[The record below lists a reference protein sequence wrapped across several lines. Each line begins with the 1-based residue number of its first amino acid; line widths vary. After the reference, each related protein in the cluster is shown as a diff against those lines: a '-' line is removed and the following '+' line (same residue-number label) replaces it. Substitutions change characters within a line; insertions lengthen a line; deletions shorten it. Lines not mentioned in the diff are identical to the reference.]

1 MSHTL
6 ADRNPGSH
14 QKQAGHRTCAALCSH
29 GGRSR
34 ASCRSLCS
42 ELQFLG
48 MPRETL
54 QSRKVS
60 RSGVLTNEVCE
71 TGGARPTCP
80 QTVREKTKKTG
91 GSSFATG
98 TTLSERPPPK
108 GPNPRIFTSTLRHWQ
123 RRAGES
129 AVFRDPRTKVE
140 DASHSGRSLKV
151 APARRPKRYF
161 SRKLR

>member
-6 ADRNPGSH
+6 ADRNPWSH
-14 QKQAGHRTCAALCSH
+14 RKHASHRSCAALCNH
-29 GGRSR
+29 GSRSR

-60 RSGVLTNEVCE
+60 RAGVLANKVCE

-108 GPNPRIFTSTLRHWQ
+108 GPNPRIFTSPLRHWQ

-129 AVFRDPRTKVE
+129 AVFRDLRTKVE
-140 DASHSGRSLKV
+140 DASHSGRSSKV

>member
-1 MSHTL
+1 MPHTL
-6 ADRNPGSH
+6 ADRNPWSH
-14 QKQAGHRTCAALCSH
+14 QKHASHRSCAALRSH
-29 GGRSR
+29 GGCSR

-48 MPRETL
+48 MPRRTL
-54 QSRKVS
+54 QRTKVS

-71 TGGARPTCP
+71 TGGSRPTCP

-108 GPNPRIFTSTLRHWQ
+108 GPNPRICSCVRRHCQ

-129 AVFRDPRTKVE
+129 AVFRDRRTKVE

-161 SRKLR
+161 SRNVR